1 MREKNRRRTGEGQQR
16 GSYDINYL
24 CHVRLVRFWN
34 RSLAARP
41 AHGTRLAIN
50 SRRACAARVYTVV
63 VLCVCVCVCVCVCAC
78 VCVRA
83 CVCVCLSVTR
93 HLTSPVFFR
102 LTNDTTYL
110 TGNEGQ
116 KIYAVFSDNAP
127 LQSEKA
133 YMQIHNGLQR
143 SDRSACS
150 VYFDSA
156 RAGKRPGVTAKTKP
170 SPSIRGTAH
179 AFTYACASQFAEG
192 LHFH

>member
-1 MREKNRRRTGEGQQR
+1 MSVWYVSG
-16 GSYDINYL
+16 INHSAL
-24 CHVRLVRFWN
+24 GRCAPPRD
-34 RSLAARP
+34 S
-41 AHGTRLAIN
+41 AIN

-63 VLCVCVCVCVCVCAC
+63 VLCV
-78 VCVRA
+78 

-127 LQSEKA
+127 LQSEKC

-170 SPSIRGTAH
+170 SPSICGTAH